1 MDINVYMRY
10 FEASHVCNKVKRRA
24 AQVIL
29 LSSSENKV
37 VTYKVIVNFFLHKDP
52 EDFAVSYDDYHEK
65 VIFTKKGIRSRKRE
79 AVFID
84 EIVTHAEEVLKE
96 SGGEIF
102 WDKPLGEARLG

>member
-10 FEASHVCNKVKRRA
+10 FEAEHVCNKVKRHA

-29 LSSSENKV
+29 LSSSENRV
-37 VTYKVIVNFFLHKDP
+37 VTYKVIVNFFPHNDP

-65 VIFTKKGIRSRKRE
+65 VILTKKGVRSRNRE

-84 EIVTHAEEVLKE
+84 EIQEHAGELLEEC
-96 SGGEIF
+96 GGKVF
-102 WDKPLGEARLG
+102 WDKPLTEARLG